1 MRNPRAISDVLSRF
15 ICDRTPPNYCYA
27 ARFAAAACSL
37 VFAIPCANAAELLES
52 VQLVNGGAV
61 LSCDYTHPDDSFT
74 FTCRD
79 AYTVFALRCVSVPWS
94 ALRVQR
100 VGQQEFLCPVST
112 ERSAFGNALRLRCS
126 AYGDERRALFARQT
140 LADKAEPATSSG
152 RPYADARL
160 RIGQGGCRMSV
171 SPVPHN
177 KQLQRTGI
185 PNRWRATSAPFHY
198 ALAARWLVQRAAAE
212 LRR

>member
-1 MRNPRAISDVLSRF
+1 VCQAPNKQLQRTVPRHRGDGASAPFHYALAPRF
-15 ICDRTPPNYCYA
+15 TRQRATAQLRRYS

-140 LADKAEPATSSG
+140 LADKAEPATCSG

-160 RIGQGGCRMSV
+160 RIGQGGMS
-171 SPVPHN
+171 N
-177 KQLQRTGI
+177 ERI
-185 PNRWRATSAPFHY
+185 ASAG
-198 ALAARWLVQRAAAE
+198 
-212 LRR
+212 

>member
-1 MRNPRAISDVLSRF
+1 MDKLVLGMRGQRVADAR
-15 ICDRTPPNYCYA
+15 RYA

-37 VFAIPCANAAELLES
+37 VFAIPCANAAQLLES

-61 LSCDYTHPDDSFT
+61 LSCDYTQPDDSFT

-79 AYTVFALRCVSVPWS
+79 AYTVFALRCVSAPWS

-126 AYGDERRALFARQT
+126 AYGDALNDELFSR
-140 LADKAEPATSSG
+140 DK
-152 RPYADARL
+152 L
-160 RIGQGGCRMSV
+160 
-171 SPVPHN
+171 
-177 KQLQRTGI
+177 
-185 PNRWRATSAPFHY
+185 WRARPDPRLLVDGRMPTHGCESAK
-198 ALAARWLVQRAAAE
+198 VDVE
-212 LRR
+212 